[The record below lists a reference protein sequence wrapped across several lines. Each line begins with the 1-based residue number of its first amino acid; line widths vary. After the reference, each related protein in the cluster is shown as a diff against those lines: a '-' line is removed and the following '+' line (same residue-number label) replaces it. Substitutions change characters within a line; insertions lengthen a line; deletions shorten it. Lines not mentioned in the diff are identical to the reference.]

1 MISVIEAQRILHENV
16 PSPRKIM
23 VPIDEAF
30 GLYLFEDIKAP
41 DSSPRYTNSAMDGY
55 AVRWADCADASSDK
69 PSRLEIIGES
79 QAGIPFDGEVV
90 QSTAVRISTGAMLPD
105 GADTVVRVEDTEE
118 DAGQVSILA
127 VKKQGQDVRHK
138 GEEFAEGQLLF
149 LKGDCLG
156 ARELAL
162 MAAVGL
168 HTVPVYAKPDVT
180 LLVTGTELVCHD
192 EATIKPHQIRDSNTI
207 MLASAIQES
216 GGILRSTSHVQDSLK
231 HTVEALEESVGS
243 GVKLI
248 ICSGGVS
255 VGRHDHVR
263 EAASEAGFQELFWQI
278 RQKPGK
284 PLYVGRK
291 GETLIFGLPGNPVS
305 AYMCFRNFVRPVLAE
320 LQGTTYFDHTLTAIV
335 SEQMSNNGK
344 RTLFVRVK
352 IENRPNQLAL
362 VKEVGHQGSHMLSS
376 IAHADGYVVLQPGE
390 VLQPGSLKEVSLFQ

>member
-1 MISVIEAQRILHENV
+1 
-16 PSPRKIM
+16 
-23 VPIDEAF
+23 VPIEEAF

-55 AVRWADCADASSDK
+55 AVRWEDCAQAAAGT
-69 PSRLEIIGES
+69 PVELLILGES
-79 QAGIPFDGEVV
+79 QAGIPFDGEITA
-90 QSTAVRISTGAMLPD
+90 SGAVRISTGAMLPA
-105 GADTVVRVEDTEE
+105 GADTIIRVEDTE
-118 DAGQVSILA
+118 DLGGR
-127 VKKQGQDVRHK
+127 VKICAAKRQGQDVRHK

-149 LKGDCLG
+149 IKGVCLG

-162 MAAVGL
+162 LAAVGL
-168 HTVPVYAKPDVT
+168 HTVPVYAKPEVT

-207 MLASAIQES
+207 MLASAIRES
-216 GGILRSTSHVQDSLK
+216 GGVLTSTRQVPDSLE
-231 HTVEALEESVGS
+231 HTVEAIEAGVVS
-243 GVKLI
+243 GAKI
-248 ICSGGVS
+248 IVCSGGVS

-263 EAASEAGFQELFWQI
+263 QAAVQAGFEELFWQI

-284 PLYVGRK
+284 PLYVGRA

-320 LQGTTYFDHTLTAIV
+320 LQGTTCLDDTLTAIV
-335 SEQMSNNGK
+335 SEQMVNRGK

-390 VLQPGSLKEVSLFQ
+390 VLQPGSLKEVSLF

>member
-1 MISVIEAQRILHENV
+1 MISVIEAQRILHENL
-16 PSPRKIM
+16 PSPQ
-23 VPIDEAF
+23 PITIPIKEAF
-30 GLYLFEDIKAP
+30 GLYLYEDIKAP

-55 AVRWADCADASSDK
+55 AVRWVDCAMANVDA
-69 PSRLEIIGES
+69 PVRLKIIGES
-79 QAGIPFDGEVV
+79 QAGVPFDGVV
-90 QSTAVRISTGAMLPD
+90 ETNCAVRISTGAMLPD
-105 GADTVVRVEDTEE
+105 GADTIIRVEDTEDLGNFVDIVE
-118 DAGQVSILA
+118 VIQ
-127 VKKQGQDVRHK
+127 QGQDVRHK
-138 GEEFAEGQLLF
+138 GEEFAEGHLLF
-149 LKGDCLG
+149 LKGDCIR

-168 HTVPVYAKPDVT
+168 HTVTVYAKPEVT

-216 GGILRSTSHVQDSLK
+216 GGILRSTRHVQDSLE
-231 HTVEALEESVGS
+231 HTAEAIENGFAD
-243 GVKLI
+243 GVKLLV
-248 ICSGGVS
+248 CSGGVS

-263 EAASEAGFQELFWQI
+263 EAAVRAGFKELFWQI

-320 LQGTTYFDHTLTAIV
+320 LQGTTYFDTTLTAIV
-335 SEQMSNNGK
+335 AEQLFNRGK
-344 RTLFVRVK
+344 RTLFIRVK

-362 VKEVGHQGSHMLSS
+362 VKEVSRQGSHMLSS

-390 VLQPGSLKEVSLFQ
+390 VLQPGSLKEVSLF